1 MSGLQ
6 SLLFVSTSLIASA
19 DEAHEIKSILAIGE
33 QRNAKLGVTGALVV
47 THRHFA
53 EIIEGPAD
61 ALAEL
66 MISIR
71 RDRRHAD
78 LSEVD
83 CLGIDRPT
91 FARWA
96 MAYHGPATY
105 VGKRVE
111 ALLTGGGSADARELR
126 SLIRELSRVH

>member
-6 SLLFVSTSLIASA
+6 SLLFVSISLIPSA
-19 DEAHEIKSILAIGE
+19 DEAREIGSILAVGE
-33 QRNAKLGVTGALVV
+33 RRNAKLGVTGALVF

-61 ALAEL
+61 ALAQL
-66 MISIR
+66 MTSIR
-71 RDRRHAD
+71 RDPRHAD
-78 LSEVD
+78 LFEVD
-83 CLGIDRPT
+83 CLAIDRPT

-111 ALLTGGGSADARELR
+111 ALLTGGTVADARELR
-126 SLIRELSRVH
+126 SLICALSQVC

>member
-19 DEAHEIKSILAIGE
+19 DEAHEIEAILAIGE
-33 QRNAKLGVTGALVV
+33 QRNAKLGVTGALVF

-66 MISIR
+66 MTSIR
-71 RDRRHAD
+71 RDPRHAD

-111 ALLTGGGSADARELR
+111 ALLTGGGSADAYELR